1 MYRRALFSLSQG
13 RTALNHAHDP
23 RLRPPKCTDR
33 VSASGLRAPCLLN
46 HRAFGTSGVSLCE
59 KKKDGE
65 KTEELQVE
73 SRTRDDVEEH
83 KCEVKVRE
91 LEKSDEPSVK
101 ATCEETAGGKETRP
115 EATSENT
122 RPAAEQKAEEKTGKQ
137 GLLELLGAMKV
148 DTTTRTK
155 LKSLRKVT
163 SGQDSAVKVKR
174 AAMESTSSMFQQ
186 ATTSQSES
194 LSPELAAAVSAAAST
209 LPDRS
214 RAESDLLKQLR
225 KHEAVSE
232 ETRRA
237 ETQDIGNIIADM
249 KVGKKPIGRLN
260 SRPANQIRF
269 DDDGRGYTHDRGITG
284 ELAEIRRRNSA
295 FTAKRL
301 NIFSAADQDTQTD
314 LAPGPSLWDADLAN
328 QIVRAVNQKPRN
340 GFEEMIQ
347 WTREGKLWQYPIS
360 NEAGMEEEAKVP
372 FHEHVFLQRH
382 LEDGFPQH
390 GPVRHFMELVVTGL
404 SKNHHLTISQKLEHI
419 AWFRDYFLQKQE
431 ILSEAEA

>member
-1 MYRRALFSLSQG
+1 MYRRALFSLYQG

-33 VSASGLRAPCLLN
+33 VSASGLRAPYLVN

-65 KTEELQVE
+65 KAEELQVE

-83 KCEVKVRE
+83 KCEVNLRG
-91 LEKSDEPSVK
+91 LEKSEEPSVK
-101 ATCEETAGGKETRP
+101 ATCEETAEGKETSP
-115 EATSENT
+115 KAT
-122 RPAAEQKAEEKTGKQ
+122 RPAEEKTGKQ

-148 DTTTRTK
+148 ETTTRTK

-174 AAMESTSSMFQQ
+174 AAMESASSMFQQ

-225 KHEAVSE
+225 KHEAVTE

-249 KVGKKPIGRLN
+249 KVGKKPVGRLN
-260 SRPANQIRF
+260 SWPANQIRF

-328 QIVRAVNQKPRN
+328 QMVRAVNQRPRN
-340 GFEEMIQ
+340 GLEETIQ

-360 NEAGMEEEAKVP
+360 NEAGMEEEEKVP